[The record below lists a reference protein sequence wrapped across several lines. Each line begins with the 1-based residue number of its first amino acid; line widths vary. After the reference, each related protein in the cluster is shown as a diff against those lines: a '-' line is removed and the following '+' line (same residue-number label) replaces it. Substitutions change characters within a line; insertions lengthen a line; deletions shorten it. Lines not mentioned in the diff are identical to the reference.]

1 MNKRH
6 NIKTTHAEG
15 WIRWKKTEE
24 DNFLLSA
31 LVMAMLQLI
40 KDFISLFYPQ
50 VCLCC
55 GEGLAEGEEF
65 VCTACMYKLPRTN
78 FHTHPGNA
86 LQKVFD
92 GRANIAMAAAYC
104 HYQKGNTVQD
114 LVHEIKYKGKKELGA
129 YLGKCYGHE
138 LKSAAPYSNI
148 DAVVPVPLHPR
159 KMRKRGYN
167 QSAWFA
173 KGLAESMGAQCLED
187 GLKRTKYTETQ
198 TRKSRYERW
207 ENVKDIFDV
216 NRKQEL
222 TGKHVLL
229 VDDIIT
235 TGATIEACS
244 HALLAL
250 PVASL
255 KVAAIGFTNVN

>member
-1 MNKRH
+1 M
-6 NIKTTHAEG
+6 
-15 WIRWKKTEE
+15 E
-24 DNFLLSA
+24 DNNSLPSTLL
-31 LVMAMLQLI
+31 MGMLQLV

-55 GEGLAEGEEF
+55 GEGLAESEEF
-65 VCTACMYKLPRTN
+65 VCTTCMYKLPRTN
-78 FHTHPGNA
+78 FHIQPGNA

-92 GRANIAMAAAYC
+92 GRADIAMAAAYC

-114 LVHEIKYKGKKELGA
+114 LVHELKYNGKKELGA
-129 YLGKCYGHE
+129 YLGKWYGHD
-138 LKSAAPYSNI
+138 LKASDMYKPV
-148 DAVVPVPLHPR
+148 DVVVPVPLHKR

-173 KGLAESMGAQCLED
+173 KGLAESLGAQCMED
-187 GLKRTKYTETQ
+187 GLKRVKYTETQ

-207 ENVKDIFDV
+207 ENVKDIFEV

-222 TGKHVLL
+222 RGKHVLL

-244 HALLAL
+244 HALLSL
-250 PVASL
+250 PVASV
-255 KVAAIGFTNVN
+255 KVASIGYTNIN